1 MPFDASGVF
10 QRLYNWRNDR
20 DAGIKILAERMDQEM
35 DGVVQG
41 LNEVVQGDVG
51 LRGPVKG
58 VSGTAAL
65 PAFSFSDDPDTGF
78 YRESADVLAITVGGQ
93 KIASLTTVGLT
104 LVSGKTISNADLVGV
119 PTAPTAALGTDSQ
132 QLSTTA
138 FVAAA
143 IDQLS
148 QTILNAP
155 PATLDTLN
163 ELAAALGDDPNFA
176 TTMTAALAGK
186 FDKTGGAISGNVDV
200 SGRISQAGHDVMPV
214 GTIITWYGDI
224 VNRPSGFA
232 PCDGGI
238 HNGVQTPDARDKFLV
253 GSSLVGMAGGVG
265 GSNTFTTSSEGDH
278 THSATTSFGGSHSH
292 GGSTASHALTVN
304 EIPSHTHPYVGGTV
318 NGGVGLGGSGATN
331 GTQNTSAAGG
341 GAGHSHTV
349 WADGVHN
356 HTLNTSDAG
365 AHTHS
370 GDNRPA
376 FMEFHVLMRVY

>member
-10 QRLYNWRNDR
+10 QRLFNWRNDR

-41 LNEVVQGDVG
+41 LNEVVQGDAG
-51 LRGPVKG
+51 FLGPVKG

-65 PAFSFSDDPDTGF
+65 PAYSFTDDPDTGF
-78 YRESADVLAITVGGQ
+78 YRESTDVLAITVGGQ
-93 KIASLTTVGLT
+93 KIASLSSAGLT
-104 LVSGKTISNADLVGV
+104 LVSGKTIAGADLTGV
-119 PTAPTAALGTDSQ
+119 PTAPTAAPGVNTQ
-132 QLSTTA
+132 QISTTA

-143 IDQLS
+143 IDALS
-148 QTILNAP
+148 QTILGAP

-163 ELAAALGDDPNFA
+163 ELADALGDDPNFA
-176 TTMTAALAGK
+176 TTMTNLLAGK

-224 VNRPSGFA
+224 ANRPSGFA

-238 HNGVQTPDARDKFLV
+238 HNGVQTPDARGKFLV
-253 GSSLVGMAGGVG
+253 GSSLVGTAGGVG
-265 GSNTFTTSSEGDH
+265 GSNTFATSSEGGH
-278 THSATTSFGGSHSH
+278 THSATTSTNGSHSH
-292 GGSTASHALTVN
+292 GGNTASHALTTN
-304 EIPSHTHPYVGGTV
+304 EIPPHTHPYVGGTV

-341 GAGHSHTV
+341 GAGHSHGVT
-349 WADGVHN
+349 ADGNHN
-356 HTLNTSDAG
+356 HTLSTSSAG

-376 FMEFHVLMRVY
+376 YMEFHVLMRVY